1 MKCNNSYEKQRKK
14 RNKKC
19 LQPERVP
26 GIISVRPDT
35 SDTGETALLPE
46 LATHPLYGG
55 QIEISRLVFDSIGY
69 NKAKSRQITG
79 LSERRE
85 K

>member
-1 MKCNNSYEKQRKK
+1 MGIKK
-14 RNKKC
+14 TAITAVLY

-46 LATHPLYGG
+46 LATSL
-55 QIEISRLVFDSIGY
+55 L
-69 NKAKSRQITG
+69 
-79 LSERRE
+79 
-85 K
+85 